1 MDNNKL
7 QKSYFPAL
15 QDRTTKKITIGE
27 ALKDTA
33 LKYGDIEAL
42 VEVKQ
47 DGKIGRRCNYKNLY
61 KESLK
66 LAFALSTRFKKGEHV
81 VIWSP
86 NNPEWI
92 LIEYAAAL
100 SGIVLVTANPA
111 LKEKELRYIIEN
123 SHAVALFLV
132 PEFRGNPMMDI
143 GKKSVLDNKAIREIV
158 NILDYDALFYNTTK
172 NVTLPNVQPD
182 DAAQIQYTS
191 GTTGFPKGAML
202 SHLGLINN
210 AYFYSKR
217 CGITKD
223 STWVNIMP
231 LFHTSGCGMVT
242 LGCLNSSCR
251 MVLISLFDAN
261 TVLNT
266 LANFKADIILG
277 VPTMILSLL
286 EVQETHPR
294 NIDNLK
300 VVSCGGSNVDPDMV
314 LRVQKAFGCK
324 FSTLYGQTEYCPVI
338 TQHHLT
344 DTIDDICKTIG
355 QPIDQTEVSIQSVE
369 EKTILPIGKVGE
381 ICARGPS
388 KMLQY
393 YNNAEATNQTMDQ
406 DGWLHT
412 GDLGMMDERG
422 YIKISGRVKEMII
435 RGGENHFPAEIE
447 NVLRQHS
454 QILDI
459 AIVGMPDKKY
469 GEIIVA
475 FVKFR
480 NKSLLSGELKK
491 FSRQEMSPQ
500 KTPSIWIEVDQFPLT
515 GSGKIQKFKLIEKFK
530 KGYYKEIA

>member
-1 MDNNKL
+1 
-7 QKSYFPAL
+7 
-15 QDRTTKKITIGE
+15 
-27 ALKDTA
+27 
-33 LKYGDIEAL
+33 
-42 VEVKQ
+42 
-47 DGKIGRRCNYKNLY
+47 
-61 KESLK
+61 
-66 LAFALSTRFKKGEHV
+66 
-81 VIWSP
+81 
-86 NNPEWI
+86 
-92 LIEYAAAL
+92 
-100 SGIVLVTANPA
+100 
-111 LKEKELRYIIEN
+111 
-123 SHAVALFLV
+123 
-132 PEFRGNPMMDI
+132 
-143 GKKSVLDNKAIREIV
+143 
-158 NILDYDALFYNTTK
+158 
-172 NVTLPNVQPD
+172 
-182 DAAQIQYTS
+182 
-191 GTTGFPKGAML
+191 ML

-314 LRVQKAFGCK
+314 LRVKKAFGCK

-344 DTIDDICKTIG
+344 DTIDDLCKTIG

-393 YNNAEATNQTMDQ
+393 YNNAEATNQTIDQ

-447 NVLRQHS
+447 NVLRLHS

-515 GSGKIQKFKLIEKFK
+515 GSGKIQKFKLIENFK
-530 KGYYKEIA
+530 KGYYKEIV

>member
-1 MDNNKL
+1 MDKNKL

-15 QDRTTKKITIGE
+15 QDRATKNITIGE

-33 LKYGDIEAL
+33 SKYGDIEAL

-47 DGKIGRRCNYKNLY
+47 DGNIGRRWNYKNLY

-66 LAFALSTRFKKGEHV
+66 LAFALSTRFKKGEHI

-92 LIEYAAAL
+92 FIEYAAAL

-111 LKEKELRYIIEN
+111 LQEKELRYIIEN

-132 PEFRGNPMMDI
+132 PEFRGNPMIDI
-143 GKKSVLDNKAIREIV
+143 GKKSVLNNTAIREII
-158 NILDYDALFYNTTK
+158 NILDYDALFYNSKK
-172 NVTLPNVQPD
+172 NVTLPHVQPD

-217 CGITKD
+217 CGVTKD

-251 MVLISLFDAN
+251 MVLISVFDAN
-261 TVLNT
+261 TILNT

-294 NIDNLK
+294 NTDNLK

-355 QPIDQTEVSIQSVE
+355 QPISQTEVSVQSVE
-369 EKTILPIGKVGE
+369 EKIILPIGSVGE

-393 YNNAEATNQTMDQ
+393 YNNAEATHQTIDQ

-412 GDLGMMDERG
+412 GDLGKMDERG
-422 YIKISGRVKEMII
+422 YIEISGRVKEMII
-435 RGGENHFPAEIE
+435 RGGENHFPIEIE

-454 QILDI
+454 QISDI

-469 GEIIVA
+469 GEIIAA

-480 NKSLLSGELKK
+480 NKSLTSGELKE

-500 KTPSIWIEVDQFPLT
+500 KTPSVWIELENFPLT
-515 GSGKIQKFKLIEKFK
+515 GSGKIQKFKLIESFE
-530 KGYYKEIA
+530 KGYYKEMA

>member
-1 MDNNKL
+1 
-7 QKSYFPAL
+7 
-15 QDRTTKKITIGE
+15 
-27 ALKDTA
+27 
-33 LKYGDIEAL
+33 
-42 VEVKQ
+42 
-47 DGKIGRRCNYKNLY
+47 
-61 KESLK
+61 
-66 LAFALSTRFKKGEHV
+66 
-81 VIWSP
+81 
-86 NNPEWI
+86 
-92 LIEYAAAL
+92 
-100 SGIVLVTANPA
+100 
-111 LKEKELRYIIEN
+111 
-123 SHAVALFLV
+123 
-132 PEFRGNPMMDI
+132 
-143 GKKSVLDNKAIREIV
+143 
-158 NILDYDALFYNTTK
+158 
-172 NVTLPNVQPD
+172 
-182 DAAQIQYTS
+182 
-191 GTTGFPKGAML
+191 
-202 SHLGLINN
+202 
-210 AYFYSKR
+210 
-217 CGITKD
+217 
-223 STWVNIMP
+223 
-231 LFHTSGCGMVT
+231 
-242 LGCLNSSCR
+242 
-251 MVLISLFDAN
+251 
-261 TVLNT
+261 
-266 LANFKADIILG
+266 
-277 VPTMILSLL
+277 MILSLL

-447 NVLRQHS
+447 NVLRLHS

-515 GSGKIQKFKLIEKFK
+515 GSGKIQKFKLIENFK
-530 KGYYKEIA
+530 KGYYKEIV

>member
-1 MDNNKL
+1 MDKNKL

-15 QDRTTKKITIGE
+15 QDRATKKVTIGE
-27 ALKDTA
+27 ALKDA
-33 LKYGDIEAL
+33 ASKYGDIEAL

-47 DGKIGRRCNYKNLY
+47 NGNLGRRWNYKNLY

-111 LKEKELRYIIEN
+111 LQEKELRYIIEN

-132 PEFRGNPMMDI
+132 PEFRGNPMIDI
-143 GKKSVLDNKAIREIV
+143 GKKSVLDNTAIREIV
-158 NILDYDALFYNTTK
+158 NILDYNALFYNPTK

-217 CGITKD
+217 CGVTKD

-251 MVLISLFDAN
+251 MVLISIFDAN

-294 NIDNLK
+294 NTDNLK

-355 QPIDQTEVSIQSVE
+355 QPISQTEVSIQSVE
-369 EKTILPIGKVGE
+369 EKIILPIGRVGE

-393 YNNAEATNQTMDQ
+393 YNNAEATHKTIDQ

-412 GDLGMMDERG
+412 GDLGKIDERG
-422 YIKISGRVKEMII
+422 YIEIAGRVKEMII
-435 RGGENHFPAEIE
+435 RGGENHYPAEIE

-454 QILDI
+454 KILDI

-469 GEIIVA
+469 GEIIAA

-480 NKSLLSGELKK
+480 NKSLSSGELKK

-500 KTPSIWIEVDQFPLT
+500 KTPSVWIEVENFPLT
-515 GSGKIQKFKLIEKFK
+515 GSGKIQKFKLIENFE
-530 KGYYKEIA
+530 KGYYKEMV

>member
-33 LKYGDIEAL
+33 SKYGDIEAL

-47 DGKIGRRCNYKNLY
+47 DGKIGRRWSYKNLY

-143 GKKSVLDNKAIREIV
+143 GKKSVLDNTAIREIV
-158 NILDYDALFYNTTK
+158 NIHDYDALFYNITK

-231 LFHTSGCGMVT
+231 LFHTSG
-242 LGCLNSSCR
+242 S
-251 MVLISLFDAN
+251 
-261 TVLNT
+261 
-266 LANFKADIILG
+266 
-277 VPTMILSLL
+277 
-286 EVQETHPR
+286 E
-294 NIDNLK
+294 
-300 VVSCGGSNVDPDMV
+300 
-314 LRVQKAFGCK
+314 
-324 FSTLYGQTEYCPVI
+324 
-338 TQHHLT
+338 
-344 DTIDDICKTIG
+344 
-355 QPIDQTEVSIQSVE
+355 
-369 EKTILPIGKVGE
+369 
-381 ICARGPS
+381 
-388 KMLQY
+388 
-393 YNNAEATNQTMDQ
+393 
-406 DGWLHT
+406 WLH
-412 GDLGMMDERG
+412 
-422 YIKISGRVKEMII
+422 
-435 RGGENHFPAEIE
+435 
-447 NVLRQHS
+447 
-454 QILDI
+454 
-459 AIVGMPDKKY
+459 
-469 GEIIVA
+469 
-475 FVKFR
+475 
-480 NKSLLSGELKK
+480 
-491 FSRQEMSPQ
+491 
-500 KTPSIWIEVDQFPLT
+500 
-515 GSGKIQKFKLIEKFK
+515 
-530 KGYYKEIA
+530 